1 MSSARR
7 GGAVARPAEL
17 CEARKLQAAALAAA
31 RLVVVSH
38 ASDAAPLRLSERPID
53 NTCPIHAIDA
63 TSITHRSHRESMAK
77 LALCLA
83 LAPVAAG
90 FVAPASTPA
99 GTALHADRAIIG
111 DDGIQAPVGYFD
123 PLKLAEKVND
133 KTLLWFRAAE
143 IKHCRVAMAAF
154 AGCVVT
160 GLGVHWP
167 GAIDMSGTTFES
179 LGQGGLLEAW
189 DKMPFDGKQAIVAAI
204 GGIESVFEAQKPHY
218 VMGGTP
224 GKVRLT
230 GTTKGALEDK
240 YDAAT
245 LKKKRDME
253 LANGR
258 LAMLG
263 MAGFV
268 SARLTEGSVPAL
280 TKLGFAA
287 DYSGN
292 LPYAP
297 F

>member
-1 MSSARR
+1 M
-7 GGAVARPAEL
+7 
-17 CEARKLQAAALAAA
+17 
-31 RLVVVSH
+31 
-38 ASDAAPLRLSERPID
+38 
-53 NTCPIHAIDA
+53 
-63 TSITHRSHRESMAK
+63 
-77 LALCLA
+77 
-83 LAPVAAG
+83 
-90 FVAPASTPA
+90 
-99 GTALHADRAIIG
+99 
-111 DDGIQAPVGYFD
+111 
-123 PLKLAEKVND
+123 
-133 KTLLWFRAAE
+133 
-143 IKHCRVAMAAF
+143 
-154 AGCVVT
+154 
-160 GLGVHWP
+160 
-167 GAIDMSGTTFES
+167 
-179 LGQGGLLEAW
+179 
-189 DKMPFDGKQAIVAAI
+189 
-204 GGIESVFEAQKPHY
+204 
-218 VMGGTP
+218 

-297 F
+297 FARVG

>member
-1 MSSARR
+1 
-7 GGAVARPAEL
+7 
-17 CEARKLQAAALAAA
+17 
-31 RLVVVSH
+31 
-38 ASDAAPLRLSERPID
+38 
-53 NTCPIHAIDA
+53 
-63 TSITHRSHRESMAK
+63 MAK

-99 GTALHADRAIIG
+99 GTALAADRAIIG

-287 DYSGN
+287 DYAGN

>member
-1 MSSARR
+1 M
-7 GGAVARPAEL
+7 G
-17 CEARKLQAAALAAA
+17 
-31 RLVVVSH
+31 
-38 ASDAAPLRLSERPID
+38 
-53 NTCPIHAIDA
+53 
-63 TSITHRSHRESMAK
+63 
-77 LALCLA
+77 
-83 LAPVAAG
+83 
-90 FVAPASTPA
+90 
-99 GTALHADRAIIG
+99 
-111 DDGIQAPVGYFD
+111 
-123 PLKLAEKVND
+123 LAEKVND

-224 GKVRLT
+224 GKIRLT
-230 GTTKGALEDK
+230 GSTKGALEDK

-258 LAMLG
+258 LAMIG

-268 SARLTEGSVPAL
+268 AARLDEGSVPAL

-287 DYSGN
+287 DYSGG

>member
-1 MSSARR
+1 MRRPREPRPWPRERRHGPQSGSRGAWCALIGFAVVCALAVNARHMLR
-7 GGAVARPAEL
+7 L
-17 CEARKLQAAALAAA
+17 HAAA
-31 RLVVVSH
+31 
-38 ASDAAPLRLSERPID
+38 
-53 NTCPIHAIDA
+53 
-63 TSITHRSHRESMAK
+63 
-77 LALCLA
+77 
-83 LAPVAAG
+83 
-90 FVAPASTPA
+90 
-99 GTALHADRAIIG
+99 
-111 DDGIQAPVGYFD
+111 
-123 PLKLAEKVND
+123 
-133 KTLLWFRAAE
+133 AAE
-143 IKHCRVAMAAF
+143 R
-154 AGCVVT
+154 
-160 GLGVHWP
+160 
-167 GAIDMSGTTFES
+167 E
-179 LGQGGLLEAW
+179 GGLLEAW
-189 DKMPFDGKQAIVAAI
+189 DKMPFDGKQAIVAAV

>member
-1 MSSARR
+1 
-7 GGAVARPAEL
+7 
-17 CEARKLQAAALAAA
+17 
-31 RLVVVSH
+31 
-38 ASDAAPLRLSERPID
+38 
-53 NTCPIHAIDA
+53 
-63 TSITHRSHRESMAK
+63 MAK

-83 LAPVAAG
+83 LAPLAAG
-90 FVAPASTPA
+90 FVAPASVSAPS
-99 GTALHADRAIIG
+99 ALNADAAIIG
-111 DDGIQAPVGYFD
+111 QDGIQAPVGYFD

-230 GTTKGALEDK
+230 GSTKGALEDK
-240 YDAAT
+240 YDADT
-245 LKKKRDME
+245 LQKKRNME

-263 MAGFV
+263 MASFV
-268 SARLTEGSVPAL
+268 AARMTEGAVPGL
-280 TKLGFAA
+280 TKLGFAG
-287 DYSGN
+287 DYAGG
-292 LPYAP
+292 LPFAP

>member
-1 MSSARR
+1 
-7 GGAVARPAEL
+7 
-17 CEARKLQAAALAAA
+17 
-31 RLVVVSH
+31 
-38 ASDAAPLRLSERPID
+38 
-53 NTCPIHAIDA
+53 
-63 TSITHRSHRESMAK
+63 MAK

-90 FVAPASTPA
+90 FVAPSAAPA
-99 GTALHADRAIIG
+99 GTALAADRAIIG

-189 DKMPFDGKQAIVAAI
+189 DKMPADGKQQIVAAI

-218 VMGGTP
+218 LQGGTP

-230 GTTKGALEDK
+230 GTTAGVLESK
-240 YDAAT
+240 YDAEKLASM
-245 LKKKRDME
+245 RNSE
-253 LANGR
+253 IANGR
-258 LAMLG
+258 LAMLA
-263 MAGFV
+263 MAAFV
-268 SARLTEGSVPAL
+268 AAEVIPGSVPAL
-280 TKLGFAA
+280 SSLGFAGTYA
-287 DYSGN
+287 GG
-292 LPYAP
+292 LPFAP

>member
-1 MSSARR
+1 
-7 GGAVARPAEL
+7 
-17 CEARKLQAAALAAA
+17 
-31 RLVVVSH
+31 
-38 ASDAAPLRLSERPID
+38 
-53 NTCPIHAIDA
+53 
-63 TSITHRSHRESMAK
+63 MAK

-90 FVAPASTPA
+90 FVAPSAAPA
-99 GTALHADRAIIG
+99 GTALAADRAIIG

-143 IKHCRVAMAAF
+143 IKHCRVA
-154 AGCVVT
+154 T
-160 GLGVHWP
+160 GLGAHWP
-167 GAIDMSGTTFES
+167 GAIDLSGTTFES

-189 DKMPFDGKQAIVAAI
+189 DKMPFDGKQAIVAAV

-263 MAGFV
+263 MADFV

-280 TKLGFAA
+280 TK
-287 DYSGN
+287 
-292 LPYAP
+292 P
-297 F
+297 

>member
-1 MSSARR
+1 M
-7 GGAVARPAEL
+7 
-17 CEARKLQAAALAAA
+17 A
-31 RLVVVSH
+31 RL
-38 ASDAAPLRLSERPID
+38 
-53 NTCPIHAIDA
+53 A
-63 TSITHRSHRESMAK
+63 TA
-77 LALCLA
+77 LALCA
-83 LAPVAAG
+83 GARAYVAPVAPKAV
-90 FVAPASTPA
+90 VARSAFYGGGES
-99 GTALHADRAIIG
+99 GALDNLEG
-111 DDGIQAPVGYFD
+111 APPGPVPNVANPGGAWD
-123 PLKLAEKVND
+123 PLNLADTTEFGP
-133 KTLLWFRAAE
+133 TLEWYRAAE
-143 IKHCRVAMAAF
+143 LKHCRVAMAAF

-287 DYSGN
+287 DYAGN